1 LGPQLIWLGLLGLE
15 LAVTV
20 PFPVKSLVLVTVRG
34 KVCSVSVA
42 LTDFAAL
49 SVTIQVGPDVVSH
62 PLQLVKLDPVA
73 GAAIRVTTVPLS

>member
-1 LGPQLIWLGLLGLE
+1 LIWLGLLGLE

-49 SVTIQVGPDVVSH
+49 SVTVQVGPDV
-62 PLQLVKLDPVA
+62 
-73 GAAIRVTTVPLS
+73 AAIRVTTVPLS